1 MIRKARKQDLNNIYD
16 LIQIGSV
23 KGQVLLRSKKEL
35 ESVLKYFFVA
45 HEGEKIIGCISLE
58 IYSPRL
64 AEVRS
69 LVVLKEY
76 RKMGLGGRLVK
87 RCIKE
92 ARKEGVYEIL
102 SITDRID
109 FFNRFGFFNKL
120 SGQSPLFK
128 KLLSKRPLSKRLKK
142 G

>member
-1 MIRKARKQDLNNIYD
+1 MIRKARKEDLNEMYK
-16 LIQIGSV
+16 LIKIGSQE
-23 KGQVLLRSKKEL
+23 GQVLLRSKKEL

-45 HEGEKIIGCISLE
+45 HEEEKIIGCISLE

-64 AEVRS
+64 AEIRS

-76 RKMGLGGRLVK
+76 RKLGLGGRLIK
-87 RCIKE
+87 RCIRE
-92 ARKEGVYEIL
+92 GRKQGVYEIL
-102 SITDRID
+102 SITDKIT

-128 KLLSKRPLSKRLKK
+128 KLQKR
-142 G
+142 